1 MFLIF
6 AALIESG
13 IGNDQLRRMR
23 DPVHRRLVIR
33 AIDCF
38 DWRIASSLAKSCIAS

>member
-1 MFLIF
+1 MFLTF

-13 IGNDQLRRMR
+13 IGNDQLRRMK
-23 DPVHRRLVIR
+23 DLFHRRLVIL

-38 DWRIASSLAKSCIAS
+38 HWRIAS